1 MNLNTLFLLMAPA
14 QQGAEGGKGGGFS
27 STMIMILLLIVI
39 FYFFMIRLPSK
50 KQKKIQNYRESLKRG
65 DKIVTIG
72 GIHAK
77 IADVQEDTFI
87 IEVEDGTK
95 LRIEKAAVAIDN
107 AQAQKKEGER

>member
-14 QQGAEGGKGGGFS
+14 STENPKGGFP
-27 STMIMILLLIVI
+27 TTLIMILLLIVI
-39 FYFFMIRLPSK
+39 FYFFMIRPQSK
-50 KQKKIQNYRESLKRG
+50 KQKKIQQYRESLKRG

-77 IADVQEDTFI
+77 IADIQEDTFI

-95 LRIEKAAVAIDN
+95 LRIEKAAVAIDH
-107 AQAQKKEGER
+107 AQVQKKESEK

>member
-14 QQGAEGGKGGGFS
+14 QQGAEGDKGGGFP
-27 STMIMILLLIVI
+27 TTLIMILLLIVI
-39 FYFFMIRLPSK
+39 FYFFMIRPQSK
-50 KQKKIQNYRESLKRG
+50 KQKKIQHYRESLKRG

-87 IEVEDGTK
+87 IEIEDGTK

-107 AQAQKKEGER
+107 AQVQKKEADK